1 MSGSQP
7 LVLVAE
13 DDPSLRLLYRVNL
26 ELEGFRVAEAA
37 TVDEARAAVEAER
50 PAAVVLDLRLGTTD
64 AGGLLDELRAG
75 GLPVVVLSGASDLE
89 AYRGRAS
96 ELLGKPFE
104 PDELVRVVARVA
116 VG

>member
-1 MSGSQP
+1 MTGSEP
-7 LVLVAE
+7 LILVAE
-13 DDPSLRLLYRVNL
+13 DDASLRLLCRVNL
-26 ELEGFRVAEAA
+26 ELDGFRVAEAA
-37 TVDEARAAVEAER
+37 TAEDARAAVNGER

-64 AGGLLDELRAG
+64 ASGLLDELRAA

-96 ELLGKPFE
+96 EVLGKPFE
-104 PDELVRVVARVA
+104 PDELVRVVTRVA